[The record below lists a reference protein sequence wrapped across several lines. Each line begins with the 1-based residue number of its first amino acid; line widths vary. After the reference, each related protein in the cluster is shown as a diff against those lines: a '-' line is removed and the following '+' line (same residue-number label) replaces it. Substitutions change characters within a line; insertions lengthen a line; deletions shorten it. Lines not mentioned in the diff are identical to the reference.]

1 MSNDFLFI
9 SCANGS
15 EALLA
20 EECVRICGADQGVE
34 AGRGGVMVDA
44 SVENAMR
51 MNLRSRIAQRVL
63 WPLLDGE
70 YRDEHDLYDLARR
83 VPWADWITPEET
95 LRVDVTAQR
104 SPLQSLNFAALRIK
118 DAVCDVMR
126 EAAGARPSVDTRHP
140 DLAISLHVDPTHAWL
155 AIDLS
160 GDALFKR
167 GWREQQGEAP
177 LKETL
182 ASTLILAAG
191 WTGDAQ
197 GAGLLDPCCGAGTIA
212 IEAAQIA
219 CNVAPG
225 LTRRFAFERLRPFR
239 DHATRWGQMQVEAR
253 DGVIR
258 PAVPIWAGDVS
269 FRMTDFAT
277 RNAERAG
284 VAHAIDFKTAD
295 ALQRMPPATSGT
307 IVMNPPYGERIDAK
321 GRGSRAGATERTPRT
336 FAAPPRAPG
345 PGAHA
350 FERDGARD
358 EGHAD
363 NATTARESRPW
374 RARIGRRQRRERQ
387 QRRRVLLA
395 TRQPLEAQLQRLD
408 GLGAEPR
415 HEAADVD
422 AAEGKP
428 ACSDVERADRMPA
441 VPFRHG
447 RRVGARDCLGTRVG
461 RGAGRTADRIAQ
473 GLSLQSPSTGTR
485 QVTLSGC
492 VRTTT
497 NRSIEQENNPC
508 PPSSRIRCSPLWR
521 SARPSLRCRSAP
533 PICPDGTPPT
543 CTR

>member
-1 MSNDFLFI
+1 MSKTDFLFI

-20 EECVRICGADQGVE
+20 EECIRICGAGQGVE

-51 MNLRSRIAQRVL
+51 LNLRSRIAQRVL

-70 YRDEHDLYDLARR
+70 YQSEHDLYDLARR
-83 VPWADWITPEET
+83 VRWAEWITPDET

-126 EAAGARPSVDTRHP
+126 DAAGARPSVDTRHP

-182 ASTLILAAG
+182 ASTLIYAAG
-191 WTGDAQ
+191 WSGRAED
-197 GAGLLDPCCGAGTIA
+197 GGLLDPCCGAGTIA

-219 CNVAPG
+219 CGIAPG
-225 LTRRFAFERLRPFR
+225 LTRRFAFERLQPFR

-253 DGVIR
+253 DSIIE
-258 PAVPIWAGDVS
+258 PAAPIWAGDVS

-295 ALQRMPPATSGT
+295 ALQRMAPAERGT

-321 GRGSRAGATERTPRT
+321 GRGSRAGDGSGGREPRT
-336 FAAPPRAPG
+336 FVAPGRTPG

-350 FERDGARD
+350 VAREAGEGRRGGRDAPESSGGRESAVVGGDNGANAGEFFAQLATHWKRHYTGWTAWVLSPDMKLPTSMRLKESRRVPMWNGPIECRLFRFDMVAGSARAGAHDRSNDGA
-358 EGHAD
+358 
-363 NATTARESRPW
+363 
-374 RARIGRRQRRERQ
+374 
-387 QRRRVLLA
+387 
-395 TRQPLEAQLQRLD
+395 QP
-408 GLGAEPR
+408 GG
-415 HEAADVD
+415 
-422 AAEGKP
+422 
-428 ACSDVERADRMPA
+428 
-441 VPFRHG
+441 
-447 RRVGARDCLGTRVG
+447 
-461 RGAGRTADRIAQ
+461 
-473 GLSLQSPSTGTR
+473 
-485 QVTLSGC
+485 
-492 VRTTT
+492 
-497 NRSIEQENNPC
+497 
-508 PPSSRIRCSPLWR
+508 
-521 SARPSLRCRSAP
+521 SAS
-533 PICPDGTPPT
+533 
-543 CTR
+543 